1 MTIGKGDRLPGATLM
16 QAGAN
21 GIEEVD
27 LATRLNGRSVV
38 VFAVP
43 GAFTPTCHSA
53 HMPGFVRLADA
64 FRAKGV
70 DEIICVAVNDPF
82 VLKAWDEATGAGAA
96 GITVLSDP
104 KGELAQAVGMSVDYD
119 AAGLMGRSR
128 RYALHAV
135 DGEVRVWHPEEGKGC
150 EMSGAEA
157 MLAAIG

>member
-1 MTIGKGDRLPGATLM
+1 MTIAVGDRLPDTKVVKLTPSGPALFALSELF
-16 QAGAN
+16 AGRTM
-21 GIEEVD
+21 V
-27 LATRLNGRSVV
+27 L
-38 VFAVP
+38 FAVP

>member
-1 MTIGKGDRLPGATLM
+1 MTIAKGDRLPGATLM
-16 QAGAN
+16 RIGAD
-21 GIEEVD
+21 GVEEVD

-38 VFAVP
+38 IFAVP

-64 FRAKGV
+64 LRAKGV
-70 DEIICVAVNDPF
+70 DEVICTAVNDPF
-82 VLKAWDEATGAGAA
+82 VMKAWDEATGAGAA

-104 KGELAQAVGMSVDYD
+104 KGELAQAIGMSVDYD

-150 EMSGAEA
+150 EMSGADA